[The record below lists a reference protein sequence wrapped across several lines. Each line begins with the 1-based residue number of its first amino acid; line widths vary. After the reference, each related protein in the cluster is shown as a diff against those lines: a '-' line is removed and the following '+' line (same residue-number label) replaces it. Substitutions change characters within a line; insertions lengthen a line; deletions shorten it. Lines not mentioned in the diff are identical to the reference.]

1 MQFVVKFI
9 EKLLGL
15 NMKKKN
21 KYAFEIEV
29 FNRNNG
35 ILRLKEAVTQGIQKH
50 KIYAMLSAGIITR
63 EERGLY
69 SLKLNVNL
77 SSPDLVKV
85 TLLIPKAVICLS
97 SALYYYQ
104 LTTQIPT
111 AVTIA
116 LPNYM
121 RTPKIE
127 YPPIE
132 AVKLSTEIYN
142 AGIEVH
148 ILDGKQVKIYSIEKT
163 ITDCFKFRS
172 KIGKEIAIEALK
184 DYGKK
189 YRPNLSELIKYAK
202 LNRVEKI
209 MRPYIETLL

>member
-1 MQFVVKFI
+1 MRKTS
-9 EKLLGL
+9 L
-15 NMKKKN
+15 
-21 KYAFEIEV
+21 YSSEIEV

-35 ILRLKEAVTQGIQKH
+35 ILRLNEAIAKGIQKH
-50 KIYAMLSAGIITR
+50 KIYAMVSAGIITR
-63 EERGLY
+63 EGRGLY
-69 SLKLNVNL
+69 CLKNNANL

-85 TLLIPKAVICLS
+85 SLLIPKAVICLT

-116 LPNYM
+116 LPNNM

-132 AVKLSTEIYN
+132 AVKLSPKIYSAGVEIHD
-142 AGIEVH
+142 V
-148 ILDGKQVKIYSIEKT
+148 DGKQLKIYSIEKT

-172 KIGKEIAIEALK
+172 KIGKEVAIEALK
-184 DYGKK
+184 DYVQK
-189 YRPNLSELIKYAK
+189 YRPNIPELLKYAK
-202 LNRVEKI
+202 LNRVEKLI
-209 MRPYIETLL
+209 KPYLETIL